1 MHRALRWIL
10 ALVLLTLSV
19 TAFALEAKDGWYHTG
34 DSIRKKSV
42 AFINVKVYAIGHDMR
57 CLPPAKTKQ
66 AVIDVDCDKRF
77 TLRMLRDVDQAKIVS
92 AFREAYALN
101 GYTDAAKINAAM
113 AAFTVELK
121 ENAYIT
127 FTYDS
132 VNKKTTVYEQNGGT
146 VVVPSIEFM
155 KGTWSIWLGK
165 IDPPSIGDE
174 LIANL

>member
-1 MHRALRWIL
+1 MLRALRWAF

-19 TAFALEAKDGWYHTG
+19 TAFGLEAKDGWYHTG

-42 AFINVKVYAIGHDMR
+42 AFVNVKVYAIGHDMR

-66 AVIDVDCDKRF
+66 AVIDTDCDKRF
-77 TLRMLRDVDQAKIVS
+77 TLRMLRTVDQAKIVE
-92 AFREAYALN
+92 ALKDAYALN
-101 GYTDAAKINAAM
+101 GYTDTAKINAAM

-127 FTYDS
+127 FTYDAA
-132 VNKKTTVYEQNGGT
+132 NKRTTVWEQNGGSA
-146 VVVPSIEFM
+146 VIPSVEFM

-174 LIANL
+174 LIQNL